1 MRHRL
6 ARSSRK
12 RRKGLARGEG
22 EVEAAEPESA
32 AEGKQSDAMA
42 RGYSRSRAKDD
53 AARAALEPLE
63 PGERPGAVTVGAVVA
78 LLLGAG
84 NLAAYFAGMEIQGER
99 PAAFG
104 VFLYSGLMLLTSYG
118 CFRSRYWGVLG
129 IQTVLGLMIVVFG
142 LLMTRA
148 ESILALVI
156 SVAVVGLS
164 GTLFWKLVKS
174 MARIQ
179 MPRPPGAMD

>member
-1 MRHRL
+1 MAQRG
-6 ARSSRK
+6 SRK
-12 RRKGLARGEG
+12 RRKERPRGASPGAARTESHPKK
-22 EVEAAEPESA
+22 EPA
-32 AEGKQSDAMA
+32 DAMA
-42 RGYSRSRAKDD
+42 RGYSRTRAKDD

-63 PGERPGAVTVGAVVA
+63 PGERPGPVTVGAVLA

-84 NLAAYFAGMEIQGER
+84 NLIAYFAGLEIQNER

-104 VFLYSGLMLLTSYG
+104 VLLYSGLMLLTSYG
-118 CFRSRYWGVLG
+118 CFRARYWGVLG
-129 IQTVLGLMIVVFG
+129 IQTVLGLLIVIFG

-148 ESILALVI
+148 ESLLALGI
-156 SVAVVGLS
+156 SIAVVGLS

-179 MPRPPGAMD
+179 MPRPPGAMG